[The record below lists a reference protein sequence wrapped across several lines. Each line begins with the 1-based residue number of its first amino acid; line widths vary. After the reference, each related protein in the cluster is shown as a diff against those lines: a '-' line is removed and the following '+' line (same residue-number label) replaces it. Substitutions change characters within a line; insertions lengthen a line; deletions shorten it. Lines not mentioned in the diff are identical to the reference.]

1 MESQRQSPGAC
12 IRDQLEGIREV
23 LAGQEA
29 VIREIMNIFE
39 RMLETQDQIGDLL
52 IEIEKRVKDE
62 SLHI

>member
-1 MESQRQSPGAC
+1 
-12 IRDQLEGIREV
+12 V